1 MAHRRFKTMRRGL
14 NLAFAREL
22 TRFREN
28 EIALIVIAALAGF
41 VIGAVVSVIDGAVVE
56 LHYLIFGVPLD
67 AHLSAGR
74 EIPAGV
80 RFFAPVAGGILVGLI
95 AATIRHFRPRE
106 IVDAIEANALYGGRM
121 SLRDSIHLGLLTI
134 VSVGFGG
141 SAGLEAAYTQVGSG
155 FASKIGKNIRLRR
168 QDLRVLVGCG
178 SAAAISAAFNSP
190 LTGAFYAF
198 ELVIGSYTLQSLAP
212 VASAALCGNLAIHA
226 ISNGRPMFASPPAV
240 SVEGHDYLLFL
251 LLGFGAAAIAI
262 ATMRAVTLVE
272 NTLRHRQGSRY
283 SEAGSGGRGRWARRA
298 FLSRSSRERPWG
310 DFRPA

>member
-14 NLAFAREL
+14 NLALAREL

-141 SAGLEAAYTQVGSG
+141 SAGFGGGAPPGRIRFRLENRKEHSPQTA
-155 FASKIGKNIRLRR
+155 
-168 QDLRVLVGCG
+168 G
-178 SAAAISAAFNSP
+178 SARA
-190 LTGAFYAF
+190 
-198 ELVIGSYTLQSLAP
+198 
-212 VASAALCGNLAIHA
+212 CGL
-226 ISNGRPMFASPPAV
+226 R
-240 SVEGHDYLLFL
+240 
-251 LLGFGAAAIAI
+251 LGGC
-262 ATMRAVTLVE
+262 
-272 NTLRHRQGSRY
+272 H
-283 SEAGSGGRGRWARRA
+283 
-298 FLSRSSRERPWG
+298 LSS
-310 DFRPA
+310 FQ